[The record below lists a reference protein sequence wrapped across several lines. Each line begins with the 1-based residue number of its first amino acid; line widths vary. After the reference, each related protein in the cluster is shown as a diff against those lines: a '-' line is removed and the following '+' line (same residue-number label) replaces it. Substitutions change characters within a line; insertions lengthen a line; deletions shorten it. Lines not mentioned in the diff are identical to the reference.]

1 MELEK
6 IRIIPDFP
14 IKGVDFMDITTL
26 LDDAET
32 FQKTFQE
39 LLEQARELN
48 PEVVVPFACWN
59 VLMRCWH
66 CYHIPKN

>member
-48 PEVVVPFACWN
+48 PEVVE
-59 VLMRCWH
+59 
-66 CYHIPKN
+66 K